1 MKKVILFSTA
11 LLSASAQK
19 HGRELGVW
27 GENGNDSTDDALV
40 GQGGT
45 MGDGNDPSNKR
56 CVFRS
61 TDDIFD
67 HEWPIRMWS
76 QHLNGTLVD
85 GPLVESGGENNAD
98 VDSSSGQ
105 FETNEYT
112 APYAAWQTDPLVI
125 AEFDIDLKFK
135 NYVDL
140 VHNTA
145 TKNYIFYDHDD
156 SEGWRLAEGTSKT
169 SDDAD
174 NGIDATGL
182 ERMTRVCVY
191 KNSPTAC
198 TGYGV
203 DSSLI
208 AYEVSDAHDCDH
220 STEAESGVG
229 DFGECDGERGP
240 ILNVKIGVRK
250 VVGVATTCGIKD
262 NGNNG
267 DIPSNVLSSLSKDI
281 FVWSS
286 MTATAD
292 LSFQLISNVHGP
304 HKLIGEDNA
313 TRTGDVGNPNSPDL
327 YVTYSLKSSAPEP
340 ETHDL
345 LFIEA
350 PKIYANQV
358 LFSDHPDA
366 DGDGITEYRVDMTDA
381 NYEES
386 TGQVRAYT
394 TNPDMKCGVALTVNS
409 GRTGHWHC
417 FRNEEAQVAPHS
429 SSLVSTEYGN
439 PADSTANKNTTGS
452 AANVLDPSHLGIGNE
467 QTEAISGIGNNGVC
481 RATLTVTCDDA
492 RAKATLTDD
501 RECDIPDYGTDEEAK
516 AHRLDDFKTCIESN
530 WYTETYY
537 YFTNEVVLTGNYDT
551 AIVQAV
557 RLNQKRRYPINT
569 TAYVDLS
576 EATGFPAV
584 TNAWQC
590 RDGTSCADSD
600 PYQVLDANTVTAVQ
614 TMAGVVAATK
624 DYDYTVSLG
633 YDAVVSD
640 TTGTGDKHA
649 FATRD
654 PAKTMGAGTIHEG
667 NNGVAADHLSV
678 GAWTCTGNTSGC
690 GNLGGDGA
698 TDAQR
703 GAAGEGPSYEVTV
716 NLKNPPMGYPEAYL
730 FAAVSFDFQ
739 HSTNAVAGGTGGAN
753 TGATNTDYSV
763 DDQASTT
770 ITGATTQKT
779 DKFNTN
785 DNEQADHGDATTGA
799 TGSSA
804 RRLGAKRNLKSTVR
818 TLMVNA
824 VQNVIQK

>member
-1 MKKVILFSTA
+1 MKKVLLFSTA

-45 MGDGNDPSNKR
+45 MGDGNDSSNKR

-76 QHLNGTLVD
+76 QHLNGTLV
-85 GPLVESGGENNAD
+85 ETGGE
-98 VDSSSGQ
+98 DSAVVNSATGQ

-135 NYVDL
+135 NYHDL
-140 VHNTA
+140 VHNA
-145 TKNYIFYDHDD
+145 DTKNYIFYDHDD
-156 SEGWRLAEGTSKT
+156 DNGWRLAEGTSKT

-208 AYEVSDAHDCDH
+208 AYEVSDANNCDH
-220 STEAESGVG
+220 STEAESGTADG
-229 DFGECDGERGP
+229 GECDGERGP

-250 VVGVATTCGIKD
+250 VVGVATTCGIHG
-262 NGNNG
+262 NGNGG
-267 DIPSNVLSSLSKDI
+267 DIPDGVLSSLSKDI

-292 LSFQLISNVHGP
+292 LKFQLISNIHGP
-304 HKLIGEDNA
+304 HDLTGEDDA
-313 TRTGDVGNPNSPDL
+313 LRSGDVGNPNDEDVF
-327 YVTYSLKSSAPEP
+327 VTYSLKASAPEP

-350 PKIYANQV
+350 PKIYNNQV

-366 DGDGITEYRVDMTDA
+366 DADGITEYRVDMTDA
-381 NYEES
+381 DYEES
-386 TGQVRAYT
+386 RGKVTASVI
-394 TNPDMKCGVALTVNS
+394 NPDMKCGVELTVNS

-417 FRNEEAQVAPHS
+417 FRNEAAQVAPHS
-429 SSLVSTEYGN
+429 SDLVSTEYGN
-439 PADSTANKNTTGS
+439 PVDSTANHAEDTE
-452 AANVLDPSHLGIGNE
+452 AANVLNPAHLGINNE
-467 QTEAISGIGNNGVC
+467 QTEAIPDIGNNGVC

-501 RECDIPDYGTDEEAK
+501 RECDIPDYGPDEEAK
-516 AHRLDDFKTCIESN
+516 AERLADFKTCIEST

-537 YFTNEVVLTGNYDT
+537 YFTNEVVLDGEYDT

-557 RLNQKRRYPINT
+557 RLNQKRRYPMAT
-569 TAYVDLS
+569 SGYVDLS
-576 EATGFPAV
+576 DATTGFDSE

-590 RDGTSCADSD
+590 RDGTTCADSD
-600 PYQVLDANTVTAVQ
+600 PYQVLDAHTVTAKQ
-614 TMAGVVAATK
+614 TMGGLVAATK
-624 DYDYTVSLG
+624 DYDSAVYNG
-633 YDAVVSD
+633 YDAVVTA
-640 TTGTGDKHA
+640 TTGSGDKHA

-654 PAKTMGAGTIHEG
+654 PAKTTGENTIHEG
-667 NNGVAADHLSV
+667 NDKVAADHLSV
-678 GAWTCTGNTSGC
+678 GAWTCTGHTSGC
-690 GNLGGDGA
+690 ANLGGDDA

-703 GAAGEGPSYEVTV
+703 GAAGQGPSYQKTV
-716 NLKNPPMGYPEAYL
+716 DLKNPPMGYPEAYL
-730 FAAVSFDFQ
+730 FAAVSFDFK
-739 HSTNAVAGGTGGAN
+739 HDANANGEGNAGAN
-753 TGATNTDYSV
+753 TGDTSTGYATN
-763 DDQASTT
+763 DQAATT
-770 ITGATTQKT
+770 IVGANTDKT
-779 DKFNTN
+779 DIFHTN
-785 DNEQADHGDATTGA
+785 DNQQADHDKATTSGA
-799 TGSSA
+799 TNA